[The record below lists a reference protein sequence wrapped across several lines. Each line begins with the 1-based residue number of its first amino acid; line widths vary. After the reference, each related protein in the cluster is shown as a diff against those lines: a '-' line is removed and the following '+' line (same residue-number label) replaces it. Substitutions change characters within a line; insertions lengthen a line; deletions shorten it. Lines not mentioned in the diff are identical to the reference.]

1 MLSPNDFRLSKLDW
15 WWFKGGDS
23 YRRRVGENSFEAE
36 GTASGVAVGLAGGED
51 LEGLSL
57 SAVSS
62 TLASFFLFLA
72 ILRYSG
78 MIPFYSS
85 CSVGPIQVS

>member
-1 MLSPNDFRLSKLDW
+1 MSVL
-15 WWFKGGDS
+15 KGGGP
-23 YRRRVGENSFEAE
+23 YGGRVGSNNSFED
-36 GTASGVAVGLAGGED
+36 GGKASGAGAVVGLAGGED

-72 ILRYSG
+72 ILR
-78 MIPFYSS
+78 
-85 CSVGPIQVS
+85 CDIQ